1 VLQLTNKVYN
11 PCAVFFITSNL
22 GFSAYYIKVYNP
34 RIYLQISCLFLL
46 FSTPDGFWLSWMVG
60 IYHVDLSLLH
70 DLEELPIPLSACM
83 TISCILFL
91 VVDNFSLLIIM
102 RFACWLCT
110 SFNSSK
116 DCLRCFNLVQH
127 GLMDVQGAEEQLD
140 SSSQREKEF

>member
-1 VLQLTNKVYN
+1 
-11 PCAVFFITSNL
+11 
-22 GFSAYYIKVYNP
+22 
-34 RIYLQISCLFLL
+34 
-46 FSTPDGFWLSWMVG
+46 MVG
-60 IYHVDLSLLH
+60 IYHVDLSLFH

-91 VVDNFSLLIIM
+91 VVGHFSLLIIM

-116 DCLRCFNLVQH
+116 DCLRCFNPVQH
-127 GLMDVQGAEEQLD
+127 GLMDVEGAEEQLD